1 MHSSSSYI
9 SIEMGND
16 LSIIYTR
23 MRLNDIERD
32 DADYLITN
40 ALKRITNNDLNKQYK
55 IIGYGKNNIVICI
68 DGQYYRIG
76 YHAKSDESI
85 NRMRHT
91 YEVIKAGDYG
101 FVVPLYAAIE
111 PKYCY
116 YHIRMANERAGNV
129 TYEELHGLFTKLL
142 KLGDHGLAW
151 IDYNRNTNLRRIN
164 GELVIIDFDCWDQQD
179 IQKYTEI
186 VLEAYNVPHDPA
198 IVQRKLLDD
207 AKNRWRYMYS
217 NDMATLFAVVHGY
230 DDPSRYMRLLYNVI
244 LYRKK
249 CNIIDK
255 RILNMD
261 TYNFL
266 MERPFSLL

>member
-1 MHSSSSYI
+1 
-9 SIEMGND
+9 MGND
-16 LSIIYTR
+16 LSNIFTR

-32 DADYLITN
+32 NADYLITN
-40 ALKRITNNDLNKQYK
+40 ALKHITDNDLSKPYK

-68 DGQYYRIG
+68 DGMYYRIG
-76 YHAKSDESI
+76 YRARSEEVL

-101 FVVPLYAAIE
+101 FAVPLYASIE
-111 PKYCY
+111 YDYCY
-116 YHIRMANERAGNV
+116 YHIRTVNERAGNV
-129 TYEELHGLFTKLL
+129 SYDELHRLFSKLL
-142 KLGDHGLAW
+142 TLGDHGLAW
-151 IDYNRNTNLRRIN
+151 IDYNRNTNLRRLN
-164 GELVIIDFDCWDQQD
+164 GELVIIDFDCWDQRD
-179 IQKYTEI
+179 IQRYTDI
-186 VLEAYNVPHDPA
+186 VLKEYNVPRDPV

-217 NDMATLFAVVHGY
+217 NDMAILFAVVHGY
-230 DDPSRYMRLLYNVI
+230 DDPGRYMRLLFNVI

-249 CNIIDK
+249 HNMIAK

-266 MERPFSLL
+266 MERPFSLI

>member
-1 MHSSSSYI
+1 
-9 SIEMGND
+9 MGND
-16 LSIIYTR
+16 LSVIFAR
-23 MRLNDIERD
+23 MQLNDIERD
-32 DADYLITN
+32 NADYLITN
-40 ALKRITNNDLNKQYK
+40 ALNMITDNDSSKPYR

-68 DGQYYRIG
+68 DKLYYRIS
-76 YHAKSDESI
+76 YRARTKEVL
-85 NRMRHT
+85 NRIRHT

-111 PKYCY
+111 FDYCY
-116 YHIRMANERAGNV
+116 YRIRMVNEPAGNV
-129 TYEELHGLFTKLL
+129 TYDELHRLFSKLL

-151 IDYNRNTNLRRIN
+151 FDYNRNNNLRRLN
-164 GELVIIDFDCWDQQD
+164 GELVIIDFDCWDQKD
-179 IQKYTEI
+179 IQRYTEI

-217 NDMATLFAVVHGY
+217 RDMAILFAVVHGY
-230 DDPSRYMRLLYNVI
+230 DDPGRYMRLLFNLI

-249 CNIIDK
+249 RNAIDK

-261 TYNFL
+261 TYRFL